1 MLPRDRNAVTAS
13 QARTGSTSSRSRWA
27 AAVIALLLCI
37 AAVGAWRYTPLSRYA
52 SPANLAQHV
61 STFSKSTWA
70 PLIVIALYVL
80 GGLVLFPLTIM
91 IAATALLFP
100 AWLAFVYAL
109 TGATVSAVVLY
120 ASGRFLLSRALN
132 RSFAELMSRVS
143 GALDARGI
151 IAIAI
156 LRTLP
161 LAPYTLVNL
170 AAGALRIRLRDYVI
184 GTALG
189 LLPGITVLTLF
200 GAKLK
205 ATLQHPD
212 ARNVAALVALLIAWI
227 GLSLLLQHWSTR
239 RQQRTHTHKP

>member
-1 MLPRDRNAVTAS
+1 
-13 QARTGSTSSRSRWA
+13 
-27 AAVIALLLCI
+27 
-37 AAVGAWRYTPLSRYA
+37 
-52 SPANLAQHV
+52 
-61 STFSKSTWA
+61 
-70 PLIVIALYVL
+70 
-80 GGLVLFPLTIM
+80 
-91 IAATALLFP
+91 
-100 AWLAFVYAL
+100 
-109 TGATVSAVVLY
+109 
-120 ASGRFLLSRALN
+120 
-132 RSFAELMSRVS
+132 
-143 GALDARGI
+143 
-151 IAIAI
+151 
-156 LRTLP
+156 